1 MLLEVGR
8 RQIDLGE
15 RGNITVVYSVISEY
29 DNEFM
34 CDMFGVSV
42 RIDESGEEEKLAGI
56 TSLAAEA
63 FQLAYFLI
71 NGKVTPVTLKDVVSD
86 WIAQL

>member
-15 RGNITVVYSVISEY
+15 RGYITVVYSVISEY

-42 RIDESGEEEKLAGI
+42 RIEESGEERKLAGI
-56 TSLAAEA
+56 TSLADEA
-63 FQLAYFLI
+63 FQLASVLI

-86 WIAQL
+86 WIARI